1 MHQFNIVLNLSLNL
15 MTFNLYGAYLMK
27 LDIQEIINN
36 KLSEMAQNKTIETQI
51 QTLLENTIL
60 SSVSSSF
67 GGYEFKRLI
76 EGKVT
81 EVLGES
87 MKKFDFSAYQGFIT
101 DYFNKLINNTLKE
114 DLRNKVEQS
123 FNQVLFTKRE
133 IIKLSEIY
141 DIYRD
146 YLLKELNDDKKYD
159 LDNNF
164 YHEISKGEYTTD
176 IKLGRSEFK
185 RFSCDED
192 SVSFSIW
199 PERETIG
206 TDKETGTLWRVDI
219 EGKKVGEQLAF
230 GNLSDFELLMTNLYF
245 NKTKIEIDVW
255 DDIDTTLG
263 LDY

>member
-1 MHQFNIVLNLSLNL
+1 
-15 MTFNLYGAYLMK
+15 MK

-51 QTLLENTIL
+51 QTSLENTIL

-123 FNQVLFTKRE
+123 FNQILFTKRE
-133 IIKLSEIY
+133 SIKLSEIY
-141 DIYRD
+141 NIYRD
-146 YLLKELNDDKKYD
+146 YLLEELDEDEKYS
-159 LDNNF
+159 LSNHF
-164 YHEISKGEYTTD
+164 YHDISQSEYTIN
-176 IKLGRSEFK
+176 IKLGRSEPT
-185 RFSCDED
+185 RFSCDDD
-192 SVSFSIW
+192 SVVFEIW
-199 PERETIG
+199 PEKETIG
-206 TDKETGTLWRVDI
+206 ANNEIGKLWRVDI